1 MSSALEKAVLILETV
16 THQVQAINA
25 ADAALLSELPRPT
38 AHRVLQQLE
47 SLELLQ
53 REPGTERYTIGHR
66 LRQLSLMS
74 LTKFHQT
81 QLTHEILRTLSA
93 ECGET
98 CNVGILDGQE
108 ILYLDRVESD
118 WPLKVQLKPG
128 SRVPIYCTA
137 LGKLLLAFAGDVQ
150 QRHLLSKVER
160 VRHTEATITDHDK
173 LVAALEEIR
182 NRGYAINYGEDV
194 AGLIAL
200 AVPIRDPGGHVVA
213 GLAMH
218 VPEAR
223 MNVVQLTRWK
233 DRMAAAAH
241 DIAGL
246 LFQPT

>member
-1 MSSALEKAVLILETV
+1 MSSALEKALLILETV

-66 LRQLSLMS
+66 LRRLSLMS

-81 QLTHEILRTLSA
+81 QLTHEILKTLSV

-98 CNVGILDGQE
+98 CNVGMLDGQE
-108 ILYLDRVESD
+108 VLYLDRVESD
-118 WPLKVQLKPG
+118 WPLKVQLKAG

-137 LGKLLLAFAGDVQ
+137 LGKLLLAFAEDVQ
-150 QRHLLSKVER
+150 QRHLLAKVQR
-160 VRHTEATITDHDK
+160 VRHTETTIIEHDK
-173 LVAALEEIR
+173 LVVALEEIR
-182 NRGYAINYGEDV
+182 HRGYAINYAEDV

-200 AVPIRDPGGHVVA
+200 AVPIRDPSRHVVA

-223 MNVVQLTRWK
+223 MSVVQLTRWK
-233 DRMAAAAH
+233 DRMAAAA
-241 DIAGL
+241 DEIAEL